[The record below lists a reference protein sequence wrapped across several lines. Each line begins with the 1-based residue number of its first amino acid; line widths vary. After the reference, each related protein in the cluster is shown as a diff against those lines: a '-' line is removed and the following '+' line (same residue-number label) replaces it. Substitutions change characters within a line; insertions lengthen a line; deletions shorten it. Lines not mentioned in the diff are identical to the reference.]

1 MFKKNEL
8 KILWPFYGQSFLL
21 SISKVLMPFYILYFV
36 DIGVSL
42 AAIALIGSLRSVVW
56 FVFEI
61 PTGVIADKYGRK
73 VSVLIWYFGKALVL
87 FFIPFTSNIW
97 IITILLWLD
106 AFFQTFFSW
115 AEAALAVDHIKEKS
129 PDLLDRFFLRDG
141 VIFNFGLIFAPLFW
155 GLIVRFW
162 GMSSL
167 RFVVAIGTFLATL
180 FLVRLKEP
188 KISRDED
195 EEEDEEWDFNYSTAT
210 KLFSHAK
217 KSFAHIRKN
226 KIVLFLFIGF
236 GLYRGIDELTSLA
249 WTPYLEQIG
258 TSPEYIGYLF
268 SLIAIIGLAL
278 PFAVEKLLSR
288 FSKQQIIVSS
298 LLVLGVSLSLVGIV
312 SLPLLII
319 LIFVISSVMP
329 DIYSSLESS
338 LSHKYVPSSI
348 RATAFSIKSMVEGVA
363 WIIWWPLAGILLGII
378 SLKQGIMIGGWLFL
392 VLALIYLFIFKKNGR
407 SA

>member
-1 MFKKNEL
+1 MFKKNER
-8 KILWPFYGQSFLL
+8 KILWPFYGQSLLL
-21 SISKVLMPFYILYFV
+21 SLSKVLMPFYILYFI

-42 AAIALIGSLRSVVW
+42 AAIALIWSFRSVIW
-56 FVFEI
+56 FIFEI

-73 VSVLIWYFGKALVL
+73 VSVMIWYFGKAIVL

-97 IITILLWLD
+97 NITLLLWLD

-115 AEAALAVDHIKEKS
+115 SEAALVVDHIKEKS

-141 VIFNFGLIFAPLFW
+141 VIFNFWLIFAPLFW

-167 RFVVAIGTFLATL
+167 RFVVAIWTFLATL
-180 FLVRLKEP
+180 FLIQIKEP
-188 KISRDED
+188 KILRDAD
-195 EEEDEEWDFNYSTAT
+195 EVENEEWDFNYSTAN

-226 KIVLFLFIGF
+226 KIVMFLFIGL
-236 GLYRGIDELTSLA
+236 GLYRCIDELTSLA
-249 WTPYLEQIG
+249 WTPYLQQIG
-258 TSPEYIGYLF
+258 ISPEYIWYIF
-268 SLIAIIGLAL
+268 SLIAIIGIIL
-278 PFAVEKLLSR
+278 PFGIERLLSR

-298 LLVLGVSLSLVGIV
+298 LFILWIVLSLVGIV
-312 SLPLLII
+312 SLPILII
-319 LIFVISSVMP
+319 VIFVIANTIP

-348 RATAFSIKSMVEGVA
+348 RATVFSIKSMVEGVA
-363 WIIWWPLAGILLGII
+363 WIFWWPLAWVLLGII
-378 SLKQGIMIGGWLFL
+378 SLKQGIMLGGGLFL
-392 VLALIYLFIFKKNGR
+392 VLALIYFFIFKKNGR
-407 SA
+407 R